1 MLEKPPLSE
10 MESAEVGESVRLS
23 LKVKFVVGKTV
34 EDVCHTD
41 NDDEEDDI
49 DDNDDDDDTLQM
61 AQDWLN
67 SFTSST
73 THF

>member
-1 MLEKPPLSE
+1 MSE
-10 MESAEVGESVRLS
+10 MESAEVGERVRLS
-23 LKVKFVVGKTV
+23 VKGKLVVGKTV

-41 NDDEEDDI
+41 NDDEEDNI
-49 DDNDDDDDTLQM
+49 DDNDDDDDDTLQM

-67 SFTSST
+67 AVPSST